1 MLEVVIKPQQP
12 NQSSELRMSESEILA
27 NALSDPDNPPITEA
41 DFAHLKPLPLV
52 RAVRL
57 RLRLT
62 QEEFA
67 GRYHVS
73 LGTLRDWEQ
82 RRTEPD
88 RTARAYLKVIAAEP
102 VRVAEVLAR
111 KALAPAC

>member
-1 MLEVVIKPQQP
+1 MRNPIKAE
-12 NQSSELRMSESEILA
+12 SELPHMSDAEIMA

-41 DFAHLKPLPLV
+41 DLARLRPLPVV
-52 RAVRL
+52 RALRL

-67 GRYHVS
+67 ARYHIP

-88 RTARAYLKVIAAEP
+88 MAAQAYLKVIAAEP

-111 KALAPAC
+111 KGAA

>member
-1 MLEVVIKPQQP
+1 MRSPTKNEA
-12 NQSSELRMSESEILA
+12 ELPPMSEAEIMA
-27 NALSDPDNPPITEA
+27 NALSDPDNPPITQA
-41 DFAHLKPLPLV
+41 DLARLKPLPFV
-52 RAVRL
+52 RALRL

-67 GRYHVS
+67 TQYQIP

-88 RTARAYLKVIAAEP
+88 MAAQAYLKVIAADP
-102 VRVAEVLAR
+102 VRTAEVLAR
-111 KALAPAC
+111 KGAA

>member
-1 MLEVVIKPQQP
+1 MIEFPPLSEV
-12 NQSSELRMSESEILA
+12 EILS

-41 DFAHLKPLPLV
+41 DLGRLKPLPAV
-52 RAVRL
+52 RTLRL

-62 QEEFA
+62 QDEFA
-67 GRYHVS
+67 ARYHIP

-88 RTARAYLKVIAAEP
+88 RTAQAYLKVIAAEP

-111 KALAPAC
+111 QILAPVS

>member
-1 MLEVVIKPQQP
+1 MRSPTKTEA
-12 NQSSELRMSESEILA
+12 ELPPMSEAEIMA

-41 DFAHLKPLPLV
+41 DLARLRPLPAV
-52 RAVRL
+52 RALRL

-62 QEEFA
+62 QEEFGA
-67 GRYHVS
+67 RYHIP

-88 RTARAYLKVIAAEP
+88 MAAQAYLKVIAAEP
-102 VRVAEVLAR
+102 VRTAEVLAR
-111 KALAPAC
+111 KGAA